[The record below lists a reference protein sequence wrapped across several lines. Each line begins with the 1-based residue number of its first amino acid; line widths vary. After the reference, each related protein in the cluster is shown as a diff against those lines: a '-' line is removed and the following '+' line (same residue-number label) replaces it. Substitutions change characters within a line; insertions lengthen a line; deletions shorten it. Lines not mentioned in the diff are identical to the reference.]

1 MTLIRMYRILIWIAL
16 KYVSSISHTST
27 CLGGKQDIYIY
38 IYIYPKILRN
48 SWWQNYALSDTL
60 MKIRITLLF
69 KALRLPGLATQSLY
83 AELQIY
89 HPSGP
94 CLSLWLNIGEDKE
107 QNRQGTHSHKAK
119 IRQRQRSTLR
129 MITRRS
135 NGIALNFTHR
145 HKYHH
150 QSKFGS
156 THIRS
161 PL

>member
-1 MTLIRMYRILIWIAL
+1 MPWRQT
-16 KYVSSISHTST
+16 
-27 CLGGKQDIYIY
+27 GYIY

-60 MKIRITLLF
+60 MEIHITLLF
-69 KALRLPGLATQSLY
+69 KALRLPGLAAQSLY

-94 CLSLWLNIGEDKE
+94 CLSLWLNIGEDNE

-156 THIRS
+156 THIYSLAALRNAGEHAI
-161 PL
+161 LKHK